1 MINSLKKMI
10 VMVIAFTM
18 ISGALL
24 VMIPQAG
31 ESSLI
36 NDERYPDPIA
46 VYADPELR
54 YRALNELRNNA
65 EGSEGSLA
73 LLESEMPLV
82 ENLANGTTRNFIASD
97 DTATSMEDYFYVES
111 MTKRGEGQFCEVW
124 VADELG
130 FANPM
135 DVRNPRMVISD
146 DNVEYI
152 ISEFD
157 EKIYPIMSD
166 AFSEAPEINGSQP
179 YMPFWEEIWGYMGV
193 NATEQ
198 NITEWLF
205 PTNDT
210 GKLMIMIFN
219 IRDENYYDPDYRT
232 YIAGYYWST
241 MSWLYDRNIIHIDAY
256 DWANRTGL
264 QDESLQGHYSYVYE
278 STVAHEYQHLL
289 HDWTDGGEDT
299 WVNEGLSMMAE
310 PLCGYPIPYSY
321 VAEYLD
327 SPTNSLVK
335 WGDQGGENILADYG
349 AAYMFMQYL
358 ADHYGGLEMLQAV
371 FNSMEHGTDSIDE
384 AFLTMGHNR
393 LTFDNVFRDWR
404 MANLNL
410 ELDMDIPG
418 GLYYYNT
425 LDPEEIEGAL
435 DLSHFH
441 IRHLSDYNR
450 GVYEEGALVGAY
462 GTDYTHVA
470 GRTDPETG
478 WRLIY
483 GDDVYWSSGYEEYEY
498 TRLIME
504 LDLTDWYVN
513 TMQVNMFADLEY
525 GWDYGYVQISTDGG
539 DSWNTPYSLTG
550 YYGYT
555 NQYYSLSSY
564 YGQEIMVGFLYTTDG
579 SVSSVWEIYNIYLDG
594 NGVNPESL
602 YNEETGLAG
611 FGNLDLEQM
620 RFIFDGA
627 DEAPESW
634 EYYGDYGF
642 WYSGTGDELDRMLTM
657 NVDLTVPAGEEGDYL
672 HWLNLTT
679 YWDIEPNWDFGF
691 VQVSTDGGLTWTSL
705 NDTGDWCTE
714 EVDMDAMPGIV
725 DNVPGIT
732 GMSGDVVD
740 LSFDLS
746 AYDGQEIMVGFRY
759 MTDWASSEE
768 GWYIF
773 GASVDGVEAP
783 LTDMTPVY
791 PEVDWMVTIFVP
803 ATEYY
808 NAMVIDI
815 PVEDLDEIG
824 YKLLATLIGYEEYY
838 VLVSP
843 NLGPVDYW
851 YGVEWR
857 SPAFEMYD

>member
-36 NDERYPDPIA
+36 SDERYPDPIA
-46 VYADPELR
+46 MYADPEIR
-54 YRALNELRNNA
+54 YRGLNELRA
-65 EGSEGSLA
+65 SADGAEGSLA
-73 LLESEMPLV
+73 LLEPEMTMV
-82 ENLANGTTRNFIASD
+82 ENLANGTTRKYIASD
-97 DTATSMEDYFYVES
+97 ETAIAIEDYFYVEN

-130 FANPM
+130 FINPM
-135 DVRNPRMVISD
+135 DVRNPRMVITD
-146 DNVEYI
+146 DDVNYI

-157 EKIYPIMSD
+157 ENIYPVMSE
-166 AFSEAPEINGSQP
+166 AFSAAPEINGSMP
-179 YMPFWEEIWGYMGV
+179 YMPFWEEIWGYMGL

-205 PTNDT
+205 PTNDS
-210 GKLMIMIFN
+210 GKLMITIFN
-219 IRDENYYDPDYRT
+219 IRDENYYDPAYRT
-232 YIAGYYWST
+232 FIAGYYSST
-241 MSWLYDRNIIHIDAY
+241 MSWLYDRNIMHIDAY
-256 DWANRTGL
+256 DWANRTGE
-264 QDESLQGHYSYVYE
+264 QDESIPGHRSYSYE

-289 HDWTDGGEDT
+289 HDWVDGGEDT

-321 VAEYLD
+321 VSEYLGNT
-327 SPTNSLVK
+327 TNSLVK
-335 WGDQGGENILADYG
+335 WGDQGGEYILADYG

-358 ADHYGGLEMLQAV
+358 ADHYGGLQMLQAV

-393 LTFDNVFRDWR
+393 MTFEKVFRDWR

-410 ELDMDIPG
+410 ELDMDMPG

-425 LDPEEIEGAL
+425 LDPVEIDGAL
-435 DLSHFH
+435 DLSNFVVRDHP
-441 IRHLSDYNR
+441 DY
-450 GVYEEGALVGAY
+450 EGGRSVGAY
-462 GTDYTHVA
+462 GTDYTHFSGQQQAVS
-470 GRTDPETG
+470 G
-478 WRLIY
+478 WTLY
-483 GDDVYWSSGYEEYEY
+483 SGDGTYWSINHEDYMYS
-498 TRLIME
+498 RLIME
-504 LDLTDWYVN
+504 LDLTEWSVS
-513 TMQVNMFADLEY
+513 TMQVYMYMSLES
-525 GWDYGYVQISTDGG
+525 GCDYGYVQVSTDGG
-539 DSWNTPYSLTG
+539 DSWSTLQTYNG
-550 YYGYT
+550 YGYGW
-555 NQYYSLSSY
+555 NDYYFSLSEY
-564 YGQEIMVGFLYTTDG
+564 NGQEIMVGFLYTSDV
-579 SVSSVWEIYNIYLDG
+579 SVTSYWTISNIYLDG
-594 NGVNPESL
+594 NGVNLYNL
-602 YNEETGLAG
+602 YNEQAG
-611 FGNLDLEQM
+611 VGGFDNLDLENM

-627 DEAPESW
+627 DVAPESW
-634 EYYGDYGF
+634 EYDPDFGF
-642 WYSGTGDELDRMLTM
+642 WYSGSGDELDRMLTM
-657 NVDLTVPAGEEGDYL
+657 NVDLTAPAGEEGDYL

-679 YWDIEPNWDFGF
+679 YWAIEQNWDFGF

-725 DNVPGIT
+725 EKVPGIT
-732 GMSGDVVD
+732 GTSGDIVD

-746 AYDGQEIMVGFRY
+746 AYDGQEIMLGFRY
-759 MTDWASSEE
+759 MTDWAFSEE

-773 GASVDGVEAP
+773 DVAVDGVEAD
-783 LTDMTPVY
+783 LADLAPVF

-803 ATEYY
+803 GNEYY
-808 NAMVIDI
+808 NTMIIDI
-815 PVEDLDEIG
+815 PVNDLNEVG
-824 YKLLATLIGYEEYY
+824 YKLMASFLGYEEFY

-851 YGVEWR
+851 YGTEWR
-857 SPAFEMYD
+857 GPDMGLVN

>member
-36 NDERYPDPIA
+36 SDERYPDPIA
-46 VYADPELR
+46 IYADPEMR
-54 YRALNELRNNA
+54 YRALNELIANA
-65 EGSEGSLA
+65 DGTEDTLT
-73 LLESEMPLV
+73 LLETEMPMV
-82 ENLANGTTRNFIASD
+82 ENLVNGTTRNYIASD
-97 DTATSMEDYFYVES
+97 DTASTMEDYFYVES

-130 FANPM
+130 FFNPM
-135 DVRNPRMVISD
+135 DVRNPRMVITD
-146 DNVEYI
+146 DDVEYI

-157 EKIYPIMSD
+157 ENIYPVMSE
-166 AFSEAPEINGSQP
+166 AFSAAPEINGSMP
-179 YMPFWEEIWGYMGV
+179 YMPFWEEIWGYVGL

-198 NITEWLF
+198 NVTEWLF

-219 IRDENYYDPDYRT
+219 IRDENYYDPAYRP
-232 YIAGYYWST
+232 YIVGYYSST
-241 MSWLYDRNIIHIDAY
+241 LSWLYDRNIMHIDAY
-256 DWANRTGL
+256 DWANRTGE
-264 QDESLQGHYSYVYE
+264 QSDIPDSGHYSYVYE

-289 HDWTDGGEDT
+289 HDWVDSGEES

-310 PLCGYPIPYSY
+310 PLCGYPIPYTY
-321 VAEYLD
+321 VADYLS
-327 SPTNSLVK
+327 SPTNSLVR

-358 ADHYGGLEMLQAV
+358 ADHYGGLQMLQAV

-393 LTFDNVFRDWR
+393 MTFEKVFRDWR

-410 ELDMDIPG
+410 ELDLDIPG

-425 LDPEEIEGAL
+425 LDPEEIDGAL
-435 DLSHFH
+435 DISNFPVRDHP
-441 IRHLSDYNR
+441 DYDSGR
-450 GVYEEGALVGAY
+450 SVGAY
-462 GTDYTHVA
+462 GTDYTHFS
-470 GRTDPETG
+470 GQEQSGTG
-478 WRLIY
+478 WTLY
-483 GDDVYWSSGYEEYEY
+483 DDDGAYWVLEHEDDMQS
-498 TRLIME
+498 RLIME
-504 LDLTDWYVN
+504 LDLTDWYVS
-513 TMQVNMFADLEY
+513 TMQVYMYMSLESGY
-525 GWDYGYVQISTDGG
+525 DYGYVQVSTNGG
-539 DSWNTPYSLTG
+539 DSWSTLQSDNGHYG
-550 YYGYT
+550 WGNYYF
-555 NQYYSLSSY
+555 SLSGY
-564 YGQEIMVGFLYTTDG
+564 YGQEIMVGFLYTSDG
-579 SVSSVWEIYNIYLDG
+579 SVPSYWNINNIYLDG
-594 NGVNPESL
+594 NSVNLYNL
-602 YNEETGLAG
+602 YNEAG
-611 FGNLDLEQM
+611 GFDDLDLENM

-634 EYYGDYGF
+634 EYYPDYGF
-642 WYSGTGDELDRMLTM
+642 WYSGSGDELDRMLTM

-679 YWDIEPNWDFGF
+679 YWEIEQNWDFGF

-705 NDTGDWCTE
+705 NDTDDWCTE

-725 DNVPGIT
+725 ENVPGIT
-732 GMSGDVVD
+732 GMSEDVVD

-759 MTDWASSEE
+759 MTDWSFSEE

-773 GASVDGVEAP
+773 GVAVDGVEAN
-783 LTDMTPVY
+783 LTDMTQVF

-803 ATEYY
+803 GNEYY
-808 NAMVIDI
+808 NTMIIDI
-815 PVEDLDEIG
+815 PVNDLDEVG
-824 YKLLATLIGYEEYY
+824 YKLMATFLGYEEFY

-843 NLGPVDYW
+843 NLGPVGYW

-857 SPAFEMYD
+857 GPVTVLVN